1 MNLDEL
7 VVELALDTKR
17 FTAGQKEALESFRK
31 TDEEMQKRLS
41 NLEAANKNVGY
52 SFNNTTA
59 AAEGLF
65 GALLG
70 AGIAAF
76 ARDTMTSVAATGRM
90 AMNIG
95 LMTNELSAFG
105 RMVERNGGDA
115 QTAMGSLKSLNDQ
128 VERFK
133 LFGQASDDLQIFAG
147 TIGADLNSS
156 PIAMMMK
163 FAEWAD
169 KHRDDLKQVNII
181 GQLGGLDQGTINTL
195 LKGNVQVI
203 KEYDAAMKDAIGPE
217 QAQAMIRMQNAWTT
231 LEQKIGDVG
240 RDIVVEVEP
249 AFTSASTAVSNFI
262 EHNHRLADVLG
273 EVLTGLAAL
282 TALKPAAWL
291 LRLLGL
297 GAAAPVGAA
306 VGVSAFAASKIA
318 PHMMSPETIKSW
330 DEAYPIL
337 GKIDSFFGIGGS
349 ASAPGTKSPGGA
361 FGNKGEKE
369 AFIRATAIQNGI
381 DPDIAMAVAKSE
393 GFNKFSGDNSTS
405 FGSFQLHVT
414 PGGRG
419 HAVGDQFAT
428 STGLDPSDPANE
440 RQGIEYALR
449 YVKAHGWHDFHGA
462 ANSGIGDMQ
471 GIRTGPISV
480 TIQTAS
486 ANPREHG
493 RLAAEEI
500 KKGLGSSISTQ
511 ANTGLSN

>member
-1 MNLDEL
+1 M
-7 VVELALDTKR
+7 K
-17 FTAGQKEALESFRK
+17 
-31 TDEEMQKRLS
+31 

-52 SFNNTTA
+52 SFGNTTA

-65 GALLG
+65 GALMG

-90 AMNIG
+90 ASNIG
-95 LMTNELSAFG
+95 VMTNELSAFG

-133 LFGQASDDLQIFAG
+133 LFGQASDDLQMFAG

-169 KHRDDLKQVNII
+169 KHRDDLKQVNVI

-195 LKGNVQVI
+195 LKGNVQVLR
-203 KEYDAAMKDAIGPE
+203 EYNAAMKDAIGPE

-249 AFTSASTAVSNFI
+249 AFTSVSSAVSDFI
-262 EHNHRLADVLG
+262 EHNHKLADSLG
-273 EVLTGLAAL
+273 EILTGIAAL
-282 TALKPAAWL
+282 AALKPAAWL

-297 GAAAPVGAA
+297 GAVIDVPAAAVATGIGVVGAPVLG
-306 VGVSAFAASKIA
+306 VGLAMA
-318 PHMMSPETIKSW
+318 PTTANAGEQNI
-330 DEAYPIL
+330 YQN
-337 GKIDSFFGIGGS
+337 GKLTDYGRGLIGGGS
-349 ASAPGTKSPGGA
+349 GGGSFKSQS
-361 FGNKGEKE
+361 EKE
-369 AFIRATAIQNGI
+369 AFIRATAAQAGI

-393 GFNKFSGDNSTS
+393 GFNKFSGDNNTS
-405 FGSFQLHVT
+405 FGAFQLHVT

-419 HAVGDQFAT
+419 HAVGDEFRK
-428 STGLDPSDPANE
+428 SSGLDPSDQANE
-440 RQGIEYALR
+440 RQGISYALQWVR
-449 YVKAHGWHDFHGA
+449 THGWGDFHGA
-462 ANSGIGDMQ
+462 ANSGIGPQQ

-493 RLAAEEI
+493 RIAADEI
-500 KKGLGSSISTQ
+500 KKGLGSSIATQ
-511 ANTGLSN
+511 ANTGLNN